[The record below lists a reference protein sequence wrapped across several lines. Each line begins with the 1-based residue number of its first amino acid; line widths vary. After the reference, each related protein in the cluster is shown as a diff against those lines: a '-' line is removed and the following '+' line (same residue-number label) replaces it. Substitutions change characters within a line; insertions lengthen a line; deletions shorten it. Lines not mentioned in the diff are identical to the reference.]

1 MKKILSLLLASVL
14 LASAFASCGGDPAVT
29 TGTPASTDAPVA
41 TTAANNVPDLPA
53 PDTLDIAG
61 EFHILVSGNYT
72 RNDFHSEGEEGA
84 TAVEIAIFRRN
95 ELLKEKYGV
104 EIVDEDVTKFG
115 STTGSGTGFTKIYT
129 DYMAGESNYDAASI
143 GTYDVCTLA
152 YSGYIHDLNDIPYLN
167 LEKDYWDQR
176 ANEDL
181 SINGKMFY
189 TNGDIGVVNHM
200 TTHAVLFNKD
210 MIFEYGLDNPY
221 DLVKNDEW
229 YLEKFGQ
236 MIKQVG
242 EDVNQDGI
250 YNEKDRYG
258 LLTWNDPMVAFLST
272 AGEKICSVN
281 KDGLIELSLYN
292 ERVVNLYDMVQ
303 SIVFDFTHSYN
314 YQYDS
319 MTGQGT
325 PSSVW
330 NTNRDAIFT
339 ENRAVFYLNTLATV
353 ERHRDSDVDFGVLP
367 YPKFDDTQDNYGHQ
381 VSAYHSQ
388 FICIPELAADFER
401 SGIVLE
407 ELAYQGQ
414 EIIRPAYYE
423 QTLVGRSVRD
433 EDSVEMLDI
442 IFASRVYDLG
452 AYYNIGSY
460 KDQLGRMFVNRTP
473 ISSMYETYKPQA
485 EIKIKTI
492 NDIMQDLVKD

>member
-95 ELLKEKYGV
+95 ELLKGKYGV

-189 TNGDIGVVNHM
+189 TNGDIGVVNNKV
-200 TTHAVLFNKD
+200 THAILFNKN
-210 MIFEYGLDNPY
+210 MAEAYGIESPY
-221 DLVKNDEW
+221 DIVNNDEW
-229 YLEKFGQ
+229 TLSLMTNEE
-236 MIKQVG
+236 VL
-242 EDVNQDGI
+242 DVNQHSHDGKQI
-250 YNEKDRYG
+250 Y
-258 LLTWNDPMVAFLST
+258 
-272 AGEKICSVN
+272 
-281 KDGLIELSLYN
+281 
-292 ERVVNLYDMVQ
+292 
-303 SIVFDFTHSYN
+303 
-314 YQYDS
+314 
-319 MTGQGT
+319 
-325 PSSVW
+325 
-330 NTNRDAIFT
+330 
-339 ENRAVFYLNTLATV
+339 
-353 ERHRDSDVDFGVLP
+353 
-367 YPKFDDTQDNYGHQ
+367 
-381 VSAYHSQ
+381 
-388 FICIPELAADFER
+388 
-401 SGIVLE
+401 
-407 ELAYQGQ
+407 
-414 EIIRPAYYE
+414 
-423 QTLVGRSVRD
+423 RD
-433 EDSVEMLDI
+433 EDTI
-442 IFASRVYDLG
+442 IWSAVSSDNKPLIAVFNVSEKEKEITRKVSEKKKREL
-452 AYYNIGSY
+452 NI
-460 KDQLGRMFVNRTP
+460 
-473 ISSMYETYKPQA
+473 E
-485 EIKIKTI
+485 
-492 NDIMQDLVKD
+492 